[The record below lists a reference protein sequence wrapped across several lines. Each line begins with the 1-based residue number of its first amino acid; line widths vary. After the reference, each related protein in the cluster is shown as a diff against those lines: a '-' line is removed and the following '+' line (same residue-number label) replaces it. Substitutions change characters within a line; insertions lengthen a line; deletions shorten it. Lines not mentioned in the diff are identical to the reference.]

1 MGIATFKTLDKEN
14 ESSNEVILQITK
26 KQIVGFFRFLTLLA
40 LITVNAVALYLES
53 SFIKELLLSQS
64 ILAIIYFIKITS
76 SNTIKK

>member
-26 KQIVGFFRFLTLLA
+26 KQIVGFFWFLTLLA

-53 SFIKELLLSQS
+53 SFIKELLLSQA
-64 ILAIIYFIKITS
+64 ILAIIYFIKISS